1 MTGYY
6 DKIYLKRVQEV
17 LKKATGEKPQ
27 IEVIEVQTSAGPR
40 KQLGVKLTDEM
51 REKARFSDF
60 NRGGTVTAPSSY
72 GNNDPAV
79 SRAIALTREY

>member
-1 MTGYY
+1 MFP
-6 DKIYLKRVQEV
+6 KRVQEV
-17 LKKATGEKPQ
+17 IRKATGAKPE
-27 IEVIEVQTSAGPR
+27 IEVITVQTGDGSR
-40 KQLGVKLTDEM
+40 QQLGIKLTDEM

-72 GNNDPAV
+72 GNDDPAV